1 MTDRTPNRGYSFPEC
16 DPPLVKDR
24 SDIGFL
30 RDLAQQVNS
39 DATALDASIVDLI
52 EKPDAARQAFAG
64 NLLLTLSGGS
74 SLEAIRTVPYDT
86 TTYANPASMSDLTAG
101 GLRIPVRGFY
111 MFTSYVRC
119 TNGGDLNLQVRHLR
133 NGLARTE
140 GRRFEG
146 PSLPVDTTTETSME
160 TSDVFQC
167 NAGDL
172 VRTQLKTHNAS
183 GTFAFEARLSGIL
196 ILPLDV

>member
-1 MTDRTPNRGYSFPEC
+1 MTGRTPNRGYSFPEC

-64 NLLLTLSGGS
+64 NLTIVKSSIGDAVLS
-74 SLEAIRTVPYDT
+74 VPYNS
-86 TTYANPASMSDLTAG
+86 TTYANPASFSDLTAF
-101 GLRIPVRGFY
+101 GLRTPTRGFY
-111 MFTSYVRC
+111 FFTSAVRT
-119 TNGGDLNLQVRHLR
+119 TNAGLCDLQVRHLR

-146 PSLPVDTTTETSME
+146 PGFTVDTTTETSMQ
-160 TSDVFQC
+160 TADLIQC

-172 VRTQLKTHNAS
+172 VRTQIKLS
-183 GTFAFEARLSGIL
+183 PIDGTYAFECRLSGIL

>member
-24 SDIGFL
+24 SDIGFQ

-39 DATALDASIVDLI
+39 DTVAMDLQITDLI
-52 EKPDAARQAFAG
+52 EKPDAARVAFAG
-64 NLLLTLSGGS
+64 NLVITKSSVGNAILTIPYS
-74 SLEAIRTVPYDT
+74 S
-86 TTYANPASMSDLTAG
+86 TTYASPASMADLTAF

-119 TNGGDLNLQVRHLR
+119 TNAAATDMQVRQLR

-146 PSLPVDTTTETSME
+146 PAAICDTTTETSMT
-160 TSDVFQC
+160 TSDVFLC

-172 VRTQLKTHNAS
+172 VRTQIKLSPAD
-183 GTFAFEARLSGIL
+183 GTYAFEARLSGIL
-196 ILPLDV
+196 TLPLDV

>member
-16 DPPLVKDR
+16 DPPLVQDR

-30 RDLAQQVNS
+30 RDLAQQVNT

-64 NLLLTLSGGS
+64 NLVITKS
-74 SLEAIRTVPYDT
+74 SLGNAVLTIPYSS
-86 TTYANPASMSDLTAG
+86 TTYAQPASFSDLTAF

-111 MFTSYVRC
+111 AFTSYVRC
-119 TNGGDLNLQVRHLR
+119 TNAAATDLQVRHLR

-146 PSLPVDTTTETSME
+146 PSLPVDTVNETSME
-160 TSDVFQC
+160 TMDVFPC

-172 VRTQLKTHNAS
+172 VRTQIKLSPAD
-183 GTFAFEARLSGIL
+183 GTYAFEARLSGIL
-196 ILPLDV
+196 LLPLDV

>member
-30 RDLAQQVNS
+30 RDLAQQVNT
-39 DATALDASIVDLI
+39 DATALDLDIVDLI
-52 EKPDAARQAFAG
+52 EKPDTARVAFAG
-64 NLLLTLSGGS
+64 NLVITKSSVGNAILT
-74 SLEAIRTVPYDT
+74 IPYAS
-86 TTYANPASMSDLTAG
+86 TTYANPASMADLTAF

-119 TNGGDLNLQVRHLR
+119 TNAAATDMQIRHLR

-146 PSLPVDTTTETSME
+146 PAAICDTTTETSM
-160 TSDVFQC
+160 TTHDIFQC

-172 VRTQLKTHNAS
+172 IRTQMKMSPAD
-183 GTFAFEARLSGIL
+183 GTYAFEARLSGIL